1 MRFLALVAVFALL
14 GGSGAWAREA
24 KTTYFGVYLKSA
36 KLGSLTLTR
45 DDGAERDGQPAVKTD
60 SKMRLLLSVLG
71 KVSEL
76 KSDTTTWADPKSG
89 APLASESRSESS
101 GRATTVRAIYEPRAV
116 RFRADIQGTL
126 KEGRFELK
134 DGEAFLTEPSAGVPL
149 RPEAGK
155 RRFGKVFLVDALQL
169 VDTEQVVEGPEPL
182 TLGKTALLAYKL
194 TETNALSPGT
204 YFLSERGELLSAR
217 VALGLE
223 LRRETKETA
232 LAASPLPL
240 PELSLLL
247 GATPTGAALTE
258 PRSLR
263 EARYELDGVTR
274 PLPASDDIQQIS
286 REGALITL
294 SISTGPLPRSG
305 GRLYPVPEL
314 APEPLRR
321 FLKATAYV
329 GSDDP
334 EFRALAR
341 AVLGDEK
348 DAAQVARKLSAF
360 VHETIRPDASIP
372 ALRTARD
379 INADRR
385 GVCRD
390 YTTYFTALA
399 RAAGLP
405 TKQCVGLAYVDGLFV
420 YHAWPE
426 VWVGEGR
433 WVALEPTWGLPF
445 ADATHLKLAEGEIT
459 DIFRVAADI
468 GSYKIRVVSAR

>member
-1 MRFLALVAVFALL
+1 MRSLAISLALVAVF
-14 GGSGAWAREA
+14 SSSAWAREA
-24 KTTYFGVYLKSA
+24 KTTYFGVYLKNA
-36 KLGSLTLTR
+36 KLGNLTLTR
-45 DDGAERDGQPAVKTD
+45 DDSAERDGQPAVKTE

-71 KVSEL
+71 KGSEL
-76 KSDTTTWADPKSG
+76 KSDTTTWADPRSG
-89 APLASESRSESS
+89 TPLASESRSESS
-101 GRATTVRAIYEPRAV
+101 GRATTVRATYEPRAV
-116 RFRADIQGTL
+116 RFRADIQGTV

-134 DGEAFLTEPSAGVPL
+134 DGEAFLTEPGAGVPL

-169 VDTEQVVEGPEPL
+169 VDTEQVVEGPQPL
-182 TLGKTALLAYKL
+182 TLGKTALLAFKL
-194 TETNALSPGT
+194 TETNALSPGV

-223 LRRETKETA
+223 LRRETKEIA
-232 LAASPLPL
+232 LAASVGPL
-240 PELSLLL
+240 PELSLLI
-247 GATPTGAALTE
+247 GAAPTGVALTE
-258 PRSLR
+258 PRTLR

-274 PLPASDDIQQIS
+274 PLPASDDIQQITRDGS
-286 REGALITL
+286 LVTV
-294 SISTGPLPRSG
+294 SIATGPLPRSG
-305 GRLYPVPEL
+305 GRLYPTPEL
-314 APEPLRR
+314 VPEPLRP
-321 FLKATAYV
+321 FLRPTAYV

-341 AVLGDEK
+341 AVLGGEK
-348 DAAQVARKLSAF
+348 DAAQVARKLATF
-360 VHETIRPDASIP
+360 VHDTIRPDASIP

-433 WVALEPTWGLPF
+433 WVALEPTWGMPF